1 MYKHLRALGYTTLFA
16 NSFEEALEL
25 YRMFPSLVSVVVRNM
40 AGECHSNPNCVK
52 SEGNPTGIPAWKI
65 FDFEYFP
72 SPHAG
77 HHKASLMLGKWILS
91 ANPEV
96 GFEDKGGGDTIQ
108 YIG

>member
-1 MYKHLRALGYTTLFA
+1 MGYTTLFA

-25 YRMFPSLVSVVVRNM
+25 YRLFPSLVSVVVRNM
-40 AGECHSNPNCVK
+40 AGECHTNPNCVK
-52 SEGNPTGIPAWKI
+52 SENNPSGIPAWKI

-72 SPHAG
+72 SPNGG
-77 HHKASLMLGKWILS
+77 HHNAGLMQGKWTLS

-96 GFEDKGGGDTIQ
+96 GFEEKGGGDGIQ